1 MSIQPMIRAEDL
13 EEAELAAVDEEF
25 HDYYGPE
32 RFWQPWMR
40 ETYLAAIQQVH
51 DAYSPR
57 QVAA

>member
-1 MSIQPMIRAEDL
+1 MDIRMVRAEDV

-40 ETYLAAIQQVH
+40 ETYLDAIQKVH
-51 DAYSPR
+51 EQYAG

>member
-1 MSIQPMIRAEDL
+1 MSPEKLIRAEDL

-32 RFWQPWMR
+32 RYWQPWMC

-51 DAYSPR
+51 NQYAG